1 MTDRN
6 QRKVTLRDVGGMNA
20 RYLWAYLDDQGNL
33 HIDGQDLGP
42 ATAMVSGD
50 GEYEWF
56 QVIDAADIPRVVR
69 LLDGKPGTDI
79 LDLLEQKWTGGQAG
93 VLEQRLQQSDIPIKR
108 STWSG

>member
-6 QRKVTLRDVGGMNA
+6 QRKVTLRKVGGINA
-20 RYLWAYLDDQGNL
+20 RYLWAYLDNHGNL

-42 ATAMVSGD
+42 ATAMVSED

-69 LLDGKPGTDI
+69 LLDGEPGTNI
-79 LDLLEQKWTGGQAG
+79 LDLLKQKWTGAYADM
-93 VLEQRLQQSDIPIKR
+93 LEQRLQQSDIPIKR